1 LGQTIKV
8 GWEKMNEEER
18 KTILELAS
26 LSKQLKKQLKK
37 FLGKT
42 EIKTNKKRI
51 NTNERI
57 IRK

>member
-1 LGQTIKV
+1 
-8 GWEKMNEEER
+8 MNEEER

-42 EIKTNKKRI
+42 EIKIRI
-51 NTNERI
+51 KNELSLYFLSNCQW
-57 IRK
+57 